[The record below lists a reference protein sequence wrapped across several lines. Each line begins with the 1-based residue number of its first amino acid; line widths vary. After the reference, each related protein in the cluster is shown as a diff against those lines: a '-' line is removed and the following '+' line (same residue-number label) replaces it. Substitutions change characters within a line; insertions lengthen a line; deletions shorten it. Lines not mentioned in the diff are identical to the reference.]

1 MKKAISFILL
11 KVREMPWFYYMVFLK
26 IIIYGMIFRINYL
39 KVFKVIAIDLP
50 GFGQSDNFSE
60 VHSME
65 FMAGVVKDVLDQEEV
80 SSCVITGHSMGGY
93 VSLAFLEQFPAYLKG
108 LILFHSHAAAD
119 TDEAKKNRERTVKI
133 VEANKKDFIK
143 SVYTRFVCT

>member
-1 MKKAISFILL
+1 
-11 KVREMPWFYYMVFLK
+11 
-26 IIIYGMIFRINYL
+26 
-39 KVFKVIAIDLP
+39 
-50 GFGQSDNFSE
+50 
-60 VHSME
+60 ME